1 MRISKIWLLALF
13 LGLSGPVR
21 GEPLIVIDVDDCRH
35 IVAHRPAP
43 DVAYQPGQDARGR
56 AVAPADLPSSGS
68 IRTPEKVGID
78 LIIPLSTFL
87 GDDTPP
93 FTEDAE
99 VNAGRVV
106 VDTVTG
112 EISYNG
118 QSLGDPAANAIAAE
132 CARQLKARK

>member
-1 MRISKIWLLALF
+1 MRTSAISVLALF
-13 LGLSGPVR
+13 LGLSGPLR
-21 GEPLIVIDVDDCRH
+21 AEPLIVIDIDDCRH
-35 IVAHRPAP
+35 IVAHQAAP
-43 DVAYQPGQDARGR
+43 DVAYQPGRDARGR

-78 LIIPLSTFL
+78 LIIPLTTFL

-118 QSLGDPAANAIAAE
+118 RSLGDPAANAIAAE
-132 CARQLKARK
+132 CARQLRLQQ